1 MPILM
6 AAKEKRISKSSLFS
20 SDIGI
25 DLGTANTLVYV
36 RGRGIVLNEPSVVTV
51 NDKTGQVVAI
61 GKEAKMM
68 LGKTPPH
75 VRVVRP
81 LSHGVIS
88 DFEVT
93 EELLAYL
100 IRKAQGD
107 RTRLFGPRVV
117 VGVPTG
123 VTNVESRAVRDA
135 ALASGAREVYIVEET
150 MAGAIGAKLP
160 VRDPVGTMVLDIGG
174 GTTDIAVIALGGTV
188 ASKSSH
194 VAGDRFNENI
204 IDFVRSEFQLA
215 IGEKTAEDV
224 KIGIGAVLPLSEPLT
239 QAVRGRDLATG
250 LPREVKLTD
259 THIREA
265 LQPSLDKL
273 MEAMKEVIEA
283 TPPELLS
290 DVLERGVTVF
300 GGGALLRGLP
310 EMLSNMLGVPVFV
323 ATDPLTAVVR
333 GTGIIVEDPRAWSGI
348 FLHEDAILPQT

>member
-1 MPILM
+1 M
-6 AAKEKRISKSSLFS
+6 ARLPTTALFG

-36 RGRGIVLNEPSVVTV
+36 RGRGIVIAEPSVVAV
-51 NDKTGQVVAI
+51 NDKTGQVVAV

-75 VRVVRP
+75 IRAVRP

-93 EELLAYL
+93 EELLAYF
-100 IRKAQGD
+100 INKAHGG
-107 RTRLFGPRVV
+107 RMRLFGPRVV
-117 VGVPTG
+117 IGVPTG
-123 VTNVESRAVRDA
+123 VTNVESRAVRDV
-135 ALASGAREVYIVEET
+135 ALASGAREVFILEEP

-160 VRDPVGTMVLDIGG
+160 IQDPIGTMVLDIGG
-174 GTTDIAVIALGGTV
+174 GTTDVAVIALGGTV
-188 ASKSSH
+188 TSKSSH
-194 VAGDRFNENI
+194 IAGDRFNENI

-224 KIGIGAVLPLSEPLT
+224 KIAIGAVVPMNSSLERT
-239 QAVRGRDLATG
+239 VRGRDLATG
-250 LPREVKLTD
+250 LPREVMLTD

-265 LQPSLDKL
+265 LSPSLDAL
-273 MEAMKEVIEA
+273 METMKEVIEK

-290 DVLERGVTVF
+290 DVLERGVTIF

-310 EMLSNMLGVPVFV
+310 QLLARMLGVPVHV
-323 ATDPLTAVVR
+323 ASDPLTAVVR
-333 GTGIIVEDPRAWSGI
+333 GTGIVTEEPRPWRDL
-348 FLHEDAILPQT
+348 FVDEEAILTEA

>member
-1 MPILM
+1 MVKKL
-6 AAKEKRISKSSLFS
+6 SKNSFFS

-61 GKEAKMM
+61 GKEAKLM

-75 VRVVRP
+75 VRAVRP

-93 EELLAYL
+93 EELLSYL

-107 RTRLFGPRVV
+107 RSRLFGPRVV

-135 ALASGAREVYIVEET
+135 ALNAGAREVFILEEPV
-150 MAGAIGAKLP
+150 AGAIGAKLP
-160 VRDPVGTMVLDIGG
+160 IHDPVGTMVLDIGG
-174 GTTDIAVIALGGTV
+174 GTTDIAVISLGGTV

-194 VAGDRFNENI
+194 VAGDRFNDNI

-215 IGEKTAEDV
+215 IGEKTAEEV
-224 KIGIGAVLPLSEPLT
+224 KMHIGAVMPQGAMLER
-239 QAVRGRDLATG
+239 AVRGRDLATG
-250 LPREVKLTD
+250 LPREILMTD
-259 THIREA
+259 AHVREA
-265 LQPSLDKL
+265 LQPSLDTL
-273 MEAMKEVIEA
+273 MEAMKEVIES

-310 EMLSNMLGVPVFV
+310 ELLSKMLGVPVFV
-323 ATDPLTAVVR
+323 APDPLTAVVR
-333 GTGIIVEDPRAWSGI
+333 GTGLVTEDPRPWSGM
-348 FLHEDAILPQT
+348 FLYEDAILSQA

>member
-1 MPILM
+1 M
-6 AAKEKRISKSSLFS
+6 ARRFSRNSIFS

-36 RGRGIVLNEPSVVTV
+36 RGRGIVLNEPSVVTI
-51 NDKTGQVVAI
+51 NDKTGQMVAV

-75 VRVVRP
+75 IRAVRP
-81 LSHGVIS
+81 LHHGVIS

-100 IRKAQGD
+100 IRKAQGG
-107 RTRLFGPRVV
+107 RSRLLGPRVV

-135 ALASGAREVYIVEET
+135 ALTSGAREVFILEEP

-160 VRDPVGTMVLDIGG
+160 ITEAIGTMVLDIGG
-174 GTTDIAVIALGGTV
+174 GTTDIAVLALGGTV
-188 ASKSSH
+188 ASKSSQ

-204 IDFVRSEFQLA
+204 ADFVRSEFQLA
-215 IGEKTAEDV
+215 IGEKTAEDT
-224 KIGIGAVLPLSEPLT
+224 KIGIGAVLPLAEPLER
-239 QAVRGRDLATG
+239 AVRGRDLATG
-250 LPREVKLTD
+250 LPREIIMND
-259 THIREA
+259 AHIREA
-265 LQPSLDKL
+265 LAPSLDAL
-273 MEAMKEVIEA
+273 MEAMKDVIEH

-310 EMLSNMLGVPVFV
+310 ELLSKMLGVPVHV
-323 ATDPLTAVVR
+323 AADPLTCVVR
-333 GTGIIVEDPRAWSGI
+333 GTGIVTEDPEPWRDA
-348 FLHEDAILPQT
+348 FMHEDAILTHA

>member
-1 MPILM
+1 MKK
-6 AAKEKRISKSSLFS
+6 AKKISKNSLFS

-25 DLGTANTLVYV
+25 DLGTGNTLVYV
-36 RGRGIVLNEPSVVTV
+36 RGRGIVMNEPSVVTI

-61 GKEAKMM
+61 GKEAKIM
-68 LGKTPPH
+68 LGKTPAH
-75 VRVVRP
+75 IRAVRP
-81 LSHGVIS
+81 LSRGVIS

-93 EELLAYL
+93 EELLAYF

-107 RTRLFGPRVV
+107 RTRLFGPRIVI
-117 VGVPTG
+117 GVPTG
-123 VTNVESRAVRDA
+123 VTNVESRAVKDA
-135 ALASGAREVYIVEET
+135 ALASGAREVYIVEEP

-160 VRDPVGTMVLDIGG
+160 VNEPVGTMVLDIGA
-174 GTTDIAVIALGGTV
+174 GTTDISVIALGGSV
-188 ASKSSH
+188 SSKSSH

-204 IDFVRSEFQLA
+204 IDYVRSEFSLA

-224 KIGIGAVLPLSEPLT
+224 KTEIGAVLPLAEKLVRP
-239 QAVRGRDLATG
+239 VRGRDLATG
-250 LPREVKLTD
+250 LPREIELTD
-259 THIREA
+259 ANVREA

-300 GGGALLRGLP
+300 GGGAQLRGLP
-310 EMLSNMLGVPVFV
+310 ELLSKMLGVPVYV

-333 GTGIIVEDPRAWSGI
+333 GCGIITEDPSLWSGVFI
-348 FLHEDAILPQT
+348 NEDAILPQN

>member
-1 MPILM
+1 M
-6 AAKEKRISKSSLFS
+6 AKQKRISKNSLFS

-36 RGRGIVLNEPSVVTV
+36 RGRGVVLNEPSVVTV

-61 GKEAKMM
+61 GKEAKLMI
-68 LGKTPPH
+68 GKTPPH
-75 VRVVRP
+75 VRAVRP
-81 LSHGVIS
+81 LHHGVIS

-93 EELLAYL
+93 QELLAYL

-135 ALASGAREVYIVEET
+135 ALASGAREVYIVEEP
-150 MAGAIGAKLP
+150 MAGAVGAKLP
-160 VRDPVGTMVLDIGG
+160 VQEAVGTMVLDIGG
-174 GTTDIAVIALGGTV
+174 GTTDISVISMGGTV
-188 ASKSSH
+188 SSKSSH
-194 VAGDRFNENI
+194 VAGDHFNEVI
-204 IDFVRSEFQLA
+204 AEYVRSEFSLA

-224 KIGIGAVLPLSEPLT
+224 KVAIGAVIPQDTKLERP
-239 QAVRGRDLATG
+239 VRGRDLATG
-250 LPREVKLTD
+250 LPREIMLTD
-259 THIREA
+259 EHIREA
-265 LQPSLDKL
+265 LAPSLDKL
-273 MEAMKEVIEA
+273 MEAMKEVIEG

-310 EMLSNMLGVPVFV
+310 ELLSKLLGVPVYV
-323 ATDPLTAVVR
+323 AADPLTAVVR
-333 GTGIIVEDPRAWSGI
+333 GTGIITEDPQQWRGI
-348 FLHEDAILPQT
+348 FLDEDAILPQN

>member
-1 MPILM
+1 M
-6 AAKEKRISKSSLFS
+6 AKQKRISKNSLFS

-36 RGRGIVLNEPSVVTV
+36 RGRGVVLNEPSVVTV

-61 GKEAKMM
+61 GKEAKLM

-75 VRVVRP
+75 VRAVRP

-93 EELLAYL
+93 QELLAYL

-107 RTRLFGPRVV
+107 RSRLFGPRIVI
-117 VGVPTG
+117 GVPTG

-135 ALASGAREVYIVEET
+135 ALASGAREVYIVEEP

-160 VRDPVGTMVLDIGG
+160 VTEAVGTMVLDIGG
-174 GTTDIAVIALGGTV
+174 GTTDISVISMGGTV
-188 ASKSSH
+188 SSKSSH
-194 VAGDRFNENI
+194 VAGDRFNDNI
-204 IDFVRSEFQLA
+204 AEYVRSEFQLA
-215 IGEKTAEDV
+215 IGEKTAEEV
-224 KIGIGAVLPLSEPLT
+224 KVAIGAVLPLDTKLERP
-239 QAVRGRDLATG
+239 VRGRDLATG
-250 LPREVKLTD
+250 LPREIILTD
-259 THIREA
+259 AHVREA
-265 LQPSLDKL
+265 LEASLDKL

-310 EMLSNMLGVPVFV
+310 ELLAKMLGVPVYV

-333 GTGIIVEDPRAWSGI
+333 GTGIITEDPRIWRGI
-348 FLHEDAILPQT
+348 FLDEDAILPQN

>member
-1 MPILM
+1 M
-6 AAKEKRISKSSLFS
+6 AKRVSKSSLFS

-36 RGRGIVLNEPSVVTV
+36 RGRGIVITEPSVVAV

-61 GKEAKMM
+61 GADAKKM

-75 VRVVRP
+75 IRAVRP

-93 EELLAYL
+93 QELLAYF
-100 IRKAQGD
+100 INKAQGG
-107 RTRLFGPRVV
+107 RSRLFGPRVV

-135 ALASGAREVYIVEET
+135 ATSAGAREVYIMEEPV
-150 MAGAIGAKLP
+150 AGAIGAKLP
-160 VRDPVGTMVLDIGG
+160 IHDAVGTMVLDIGG
-174 GTTDIAVIALGGTV
+174 GTTDIAVLSLGGTV

-204 IDFVRSEFQLA
+204 IDFIRSEFQLA
-215 IGEKTAEDV
+215 IGERTAEDV
-224 KIGIGAVLPLSEPLT
+224 KISIGAVTPLPEKLERP
-239 QAVRGRDLATG
+239 VRGRDLATG
-250 LPREVKLTD
+250 LPREIILSDAHV
-259 THIREA
+259 HEA
-265 LQPSLDKL
+265 LETSLDSL
-273 MEAMKEVIEA
+273 MEAMKEVIEK

-290 DVLERGVTVF
+290 DVLERGVTIF

-310 EMLSNMLGVPVFV
+310 ELLSKMLGVPVIV
-323 ATDPLTAVVR
+323 APEPLTAVVR
-333 GTGIIVEDPRAWSGI
+333 GTGIVTENPAPWADVFIDEEAVLREA
-348 FLHEDAILPQT
+348 